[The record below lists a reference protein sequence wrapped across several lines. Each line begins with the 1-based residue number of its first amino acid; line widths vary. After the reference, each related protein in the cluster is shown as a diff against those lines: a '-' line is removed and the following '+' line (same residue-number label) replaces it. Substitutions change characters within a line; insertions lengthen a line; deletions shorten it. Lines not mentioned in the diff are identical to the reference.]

1 MRGTR
6 PSTPQV
12 PAKNCFSKCFFCV
25 FADEAGLCCKFIG
38 PAPQRGR
45 ATKRGLAMRATQRRA
60 RRRWG
65 GRRTRRKPRSQSGA
79 WQTQGGG
86 SQSVA
91 LQEPASPRCVVP
103 PNADKWNEHIAQGA
117 ESSPSEPPPP
127 KLTSQTRGQASS
139 KIFRNAHVNHGARYF
154 RALVRKRVL
163 QCCEGGV
170 GFWTPPRSSHVSA
183 VSIGVALTIQ
193 VFCLCL
199 TSLVRL

>member
-1 MRGTR
+1 
-6 PSTPQV
+6 
-12 PAKNCFSKCFFCV
+12 
-25 FADEAGLCCKFIG
+25 
-38 PAPQRGR
+38 
-45 ATKRGLAMRATQRRA
+45 MRATQRRA

-183 VSIGVALTIQ
+183 VSIGVALTLQ
-193 VFCLCL
+193 VPKSEVFCLFL
-199 TSLVRL
+199 TSLVRLYVSASVPLANVQHIPVRLRSLVSA